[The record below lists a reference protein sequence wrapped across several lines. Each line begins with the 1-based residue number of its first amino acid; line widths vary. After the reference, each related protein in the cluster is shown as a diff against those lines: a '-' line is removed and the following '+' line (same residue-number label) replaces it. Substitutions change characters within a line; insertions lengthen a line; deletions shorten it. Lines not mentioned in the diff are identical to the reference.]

1 MGNKV
6 YAKIIRSGFP
16 ALRHRNFRLFWFGQ
30 CVSVIGTWMQNIG
43 QAWLVLEMTN
53 SALKLSIVTTVQFLP
68 VTLFSLWAGPVADR
82 FPKRRILIYTQSAFA
97 VLATVLATLTWTG
110 TVRYWH
116 VLILATLLGLVNTL
130 DVPTR
135 QSFFI
140 ELVGK
145 EDLPNAIA
153 LNSTVF
159 NLGRILGPAVA
170 GFLIGLIGIAPC
182 FYLNAISFLAIVANL
197 MMINLPAREIT
208 QPKFGMFKT
217 VLIDAREGLK
227 YIGKIKRI
235 REPLIL
241 LAFISTFVMNFNI
254 VVPVFAQQELNQN
267 AAGYGLMMTSMGIGS
282 FLASLT
288 LVARCRQIPKQ
299 RYLIGAAFLTSS
311 FLILLALGKNYNIA
325 CLTMLFIGFNS
336 VAFTTL
342 SNTTVQL
349 HSSDEMRGRVMS
361 VYMLVFGGMIPIG
374 SLFTGQVTELMGIRW
389 CMIISGAIG
398 VMAVA
403 WAIFVMRGKQAGGH
417 RSEEQ
422 RAGEHGALEPS
433 TGERSTG
440 EQCAGEQNTGEHGA
454 GGHCIDE

>member
-6 YAKIIRSGFP
+6 YTTIIRSGFP

-30 CVSVIGTWMQNIG
+30 CISLIGTWMQNIG

-53 SALKLSIVTTVQFLP
+53 SALKLSIVTTIQFLP
-68 VTLFSLWAGPVADR
+68 VTLFSLWAGTIADR

-97 VLATVLATLTWTG
+97 ILAAVLATLTWTG
-110 TVRYWH
+110 TVEYWH
-116 VLILATLLGLVNTL
+116 VLILATLLGMVTAL

-153 LNSTVF
+153 LNSTIF

-182 FYLNAISFLAIVANL
+182 FYLNSISFLAIVVNL
-197 MMINLPAREIT
+197 MMIRLPAREIA
-208 QPKFGMFKT
+208 QAKFGMFKT
-217 VLIDAREGLK
+217 VLTDIHEGLK
-227 YIGKIKRI
+227 YIGKNKLI
-235 REPLIL
+235 RQPLIL

-267 AAGYGLMMTSMGIGS
+267 AAGFGLLMTSMGIGS

-288 LVARCRQIPKQ
+288 LVARSRQNPKP
-299 RYLIGAAFLTSS
+299 RYLIGAAFLTSA

-325 CLTMLFIGFNS
+325 CGTMLFIGFNS
-336 VAFTTL
+336 VTFTTL
-342 SNTTVQL
+342 SNMTVQL

-361 VYMLVFGGMIPIG
+361 VFMLVFGGMIPIG
-374 SLFTGQVTELMGIRW
+374 SLFTGQITELTGVRG
-389 CMIISGAIG
+389 CMIISGFIG
-398 VMAVA
+398 VSAAVWSVFA
-403 WAIFVMRGKQAGGH
+403 MRRKHNGGH
-417 RSEEQ
+417 S
-422 RAGEHGALEPS
+422 AGE
-433 TGERSTG
+433 
-440 EQCAGEQNTGEHGA
+440 
-454 GGHCIDE
+454 

>member
-1 MGNKV
+1 MGNMV
-6 YAKIIRSGFP
+6 YTKIIRSGFP

-30 CVSVIGTWMQNIG
+30 CISLIGTWMQNIG

-53 SALKLSIVTTVQFLP
+53 SALKLSIVTMVQFLP
-68 VTLFSLWAGPVADR
+68 VTLFSLWAGTIADR

-97 VLATVLATLTWTG
+97 VLAAVLATLTWTG
-110 TVRYWH
+110 TVEYWH
-116 VLILATLLGLVNTL
+116 ILILAALLGMVNTL

-135 QSFFI
+135 QSFVI

-153 LNSTVF
+153 LNSTIF

-182 FYLNAISFLAIVANL
+182 FYLNAVSFLAIVGNL
-197 MMINLPAREIT
+197 LMIKLPAMEIT
-208 QPKFGMFKT
+208 RAKFGMFKT
-217 VLIDAREGLK
+217 VIIDTREGLK
-227 YIGKIKRI
+227 YIGKNKSI

-254 VVPVFAQQELNQN
+254 VVPVLAQQELNQN
-267 AAGYGLMMTSMGIGS
+267 AAGYGLMMTSMGLGS

-288 LVARCRQIPKQ
+288 LVARCRQAPKP
-299 RYLIGAAFLTSS
+299 RYLIGAAFLTSA

-325 CLTMLFIGFNS
+325 CITMLFIGFNS
-336 VAFTTL
+336 VAFTTQ

-361 VYMLVFGGMIPIG
+361 VFMLVYGGMIPIG
-374 SLFTGQVTELMGIRW
+374 SFFTGHVTELLGIRG
-389 CMIISGAIG
+389 CIIVSGIIG
-398 VMAVA
+398 VIAVIWSVFA
-403 WAIFVMRGKQAGGH
+403 MRRTHSGGGP
-417 RSEEQ
+417 S
-422 RAGEHGALEPS
+422 AGEEKQRRRGCL
-433 TGERSTG
+433 
-440 EQCAGEQNTGEHGA
+440 
-454 GGHCIDE
+454 